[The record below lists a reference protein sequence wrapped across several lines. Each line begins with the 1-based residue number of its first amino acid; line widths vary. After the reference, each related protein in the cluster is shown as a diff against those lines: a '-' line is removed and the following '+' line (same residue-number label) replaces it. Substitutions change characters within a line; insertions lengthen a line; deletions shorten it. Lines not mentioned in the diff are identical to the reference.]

1 MRRLADLRGATLLA
15 HNYQLPAIQDV
26 ADHVGDSL
34 ALSRIA
40 AEAPEDTIVFCGVH
54 FMAETAKI
62 LSPDKTVL
70 IPDQRAG
77 CSLADSIT
85 ADELRAWKAE
95 HPGAVVVSYVNTTAA
110 VKAETD
116 ICCTSSNAVEV
127 VASIPEDREVLFC
140 PDQFLGAHVRRV
152 TGRKN
157 LHVWAGECHVHAG
170 INGDELADQARAHPD
185 AELYVHP
192 ECGCATSA
200 LYLAGEGAFPEDRV
214 KILST
219 GGMLDAAR
227 ETRARQV
234 LVATEVGMLHQ
245 LRRAAPEVDFRAVND
260 RASCKYMKMITPAA
274 LLRCLVEGADEVDV
288 DPDIARLGR
297 ASVQRMIE
305 IGTARRRRMTRSKD
319 ATQVHGWVLAAAGRR
334 RRHRHRRRRPGRRA
348 GGAPARPK
356 SGGAEQGRRH
366 RDVLCTGRY
375 RGGAAGHRRRISID
389 AHVADTLAAGARALR
404 SGRGALDRGR
414 RLSRRRRIGR

>member
-1 MRRLADLRGATLLA
+1 MTVLDHFAMEANLAAQITDGPGGYSGVVGNEEWAAEIRRLATLRGATLLA

-62 LSPDKTVL
+62 LSPEKTVL

-85 ADELRAWKAE
+85 AAELQAWKDE
-95 HPGAVVVSYVNTTAA
+95 YPDAVVVSYVNTTAA
-110 VKAETD
+110 VKALTD

-127 VASIPEDREVLFC
+127 VASIDPDRDVLFC
-140 PDQFLGAHVRRV
+140 PDQFLGAHVRRM
-152 TGRKN
+152 TGRTN
-157 LHVWAGECHVHAG
+157 LHIWAGECHVHAG
-170 INGDELADQARAHPD
+170 INGDELAEQARTHPD
-185 AELYVHP
+185 AELFVHP

-219 GGMLDAAR
+219 GGMLDEAR
-227 ETRARQV
+227 KTDARQV
-234 LVATEVGMLHQ
+234 LVATEIGMLHQ

-274 LLRCLVEGADEVDV
+274 MLRCLVEGADEVHV
-288 DPDIARLGR
+288 DLETARLAR
-297 ASVQRMIE
+297 RSVQRMIE
-305 IGTARRRRMTRSKD
+305 IG
-319 ATQVHGWVLAAAGRR
+319 Q
-334 RRHRHRRRRPGRRA
+334 PG
-348 GGAPARPK
+348 GD
-356 SGGAEQGRRH
+356 E
-366 RDVLCTGRY
+366 
-375 RGGAAGHRRRISID
+375 
-389 AHVADTLAAGARALR
+389 
-404 SGRGALDRGR
+404 
-414 RLSRRRRIGR
+414 

>member
-1 MRRLADLRGATLLA
+1 VRRLAKERNATILA

-40 AEAPEDTIVFCGVH
+40 AEVPEDTIVFCGVH

-70 IPDQRAG
+70 IPDAAAG

-85 ADELRAWKAE
+85 ADQLREWKAE
-95 HPGAVVVSYVNTTAA
+95 YTKPGHPPPVVVSYVNTTAA

-127 VASIPEDREVLFC
+127 VASIPADKEVLFL

-152 TGRKN
+152 LQREN
-157 LHVWAGECHVHAG
+157 MHVWAGECHVHAG
-170 INGDELADQARAHPD
+170 INGATLTAKAQANPD
-185 AELYVHP
+185 AELFVHP

-200 LYLAGEGAFPEDRV
+200 LYLAGTGAVPADRV

-227 ETRARQV
+227 TSRAKSV

-245 LRRAAPEVDFRAVND
+245 LRRAAPEIDFRAVND
-260 RASCKYMKMITPAA
+260 RASCRYMKMITPEK
-274 LLRCLVEGADEVDV
+274 LLRALREGRDEVHV
-288 DPDIARLGR
+288 DPELAARGR
-297 ASVQRMIE
+297 AAVQRMIE
-305 IGTARRRRMTRSKD
+305 IG
-319 ATQVHGWVLAAAGRR
+319 Q
-334 RRHRHRRRRPGRRA
+334 PG
-348 GGAPARPK
+348 GG
-356 SGGAEQGRRH
+356 E
-366 RDVLCTGRY
+366 
-375 RGGAAGHRRRISID
+375 
-389 AHVADTLAAGARALR
+389 
-404 SGRGALDRGR
+404 
-414 RLSRRRRIGR
+414 